1 MVKQC
6 LLLSFP
12 PKMQGLEQRVDA
24 ERQWAAGWPPSSR
37 QSSPEGQDEG
47 GVSACLGLSPCLACC
62 LWAWSSS
69 GVPAALL
76 DFQLPAD
83 ATPPPQDSVPFASV
97 SPVEGCQPV
106 Y

>member
-1 MVKQC
+1 
-6 LLLSFP
+6 
-12 PKMQGLEQRVDA
+12 MQGLEQRVDA

-83 ATPPPQDSVPFASV
+83 ATPPPPQDSVPFASV